1 MKTIEYLYKKYFE
14 LLNNSIDK
22 IKKNLQKENVE
33 IYEIS
38 AIDILRN
45 NEYKEVEIEKYLSKI
60 PDRLEFIYSDEIVK
74 LIDRNLCVNVKKL
87 KIPFKILKE
96 LNLSNYKNIEELTIT
111 DSNIEE
117 IEQIE
122 KVLNKLKLK
131 KAYIESFELSD
142 EFNIKENTIQID
154 YVNRYIKYKDI
165 ELITNSQQNIKSLKI
180 LADLEKINSK
190 DLVNS
195 IKEQKIDE
203 NTYVILGRNKEF
215 ILLNNKE
222 EMHISVK
229 NNKILEYIKAFK
241 ELYKNIENIVIVL
254 DNKDYKELEEINNYS
269 KDNSINIKINYSEN
283 NYYDISAIATI
294 EEFINMRNTL
304 NYYKSL
310 IPENSSNL
318 EKITIA
324 YDIVKSLPYEDDN
337 NNKKNSRLIH
347 SVIAT
352 SKIVCVGYSQLLR
365 QLLKEI
371 GIKSCS
377 YSTIIRDNDDKL
389 KHQRLIVKVED
400 DKYGIDGLYI
410 FDPTWDSLSKNNKDK
425 DPLKKYN
432 HYMRSLIS
440 NKYKNEISPINS
452 VISNQKFSKRF
463 YKILFN
469 QTIITENEKII
480 RNIIKTLFKEVEY
493 KKALE
498 YIYAE
503 EIKTEI
509 LQKVIVS
516 AKMMEGY
523 TEVSNTS
530 ICL

>member
-45 NEYKEVEIEKYLSKI
+45 SEYKEVEIEKYLSKI
-60 PDRLEFIYSDEIVK
+60 SDRLEFIYSDEIVK

-222 EMHISVK
+222 EMHTSVK

-283 NYYDISAIATI
+283 NYYDIAAIATI

-337 NNKKNSRLIH
+337 N
-347 SVIAT
+347 
-352 SKIVCVGYSQLLR
+352 
-365 QLLKEI
+365 
-371 GIKSCS
+371 
-377 YSTIIRDNDDKL
+377 DK
-389 KHQRLIVKVED
+389 
-400 DKYGIDGLYI
+400 
-410 FDPTWDSLSKNNKDK
+410 
-425 DPLKKYN
+425 
-432 HYMRSLIS
+432 
-440 NKYKNEISPINS
+440 
-452 VISNQKFSKRF
+452 
-463 YKILFN
+463 
-469 QTIITENEKII
+469 
-480 RNIIKTLFKEVEY
+480 
-493 KKALE
+493 
-498 YIYAE
+498 
-503 EIKTEI
+503 
-509 LQKVIVS
+509 
-516 AKMMEGY
+516 
-523 TEVSNTS
+523 
-530 ICL
+530 